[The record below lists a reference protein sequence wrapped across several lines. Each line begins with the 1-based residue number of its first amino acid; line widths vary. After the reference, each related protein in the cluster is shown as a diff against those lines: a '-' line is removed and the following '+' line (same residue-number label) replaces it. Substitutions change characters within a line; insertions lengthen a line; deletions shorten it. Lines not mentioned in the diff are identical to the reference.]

1 MKLVYC
7 LRYPIL
13 WSSFIILT
21 YLFMFGNAIGGKCP
35 AANFTLKV
43 NKKMKA
49 NHIKQG
55 KVLCLNMIIIDIY
68 LN

>member
-1 MKLVYC
+1 MQN
-7 LRYPIL
+7 PIL
-13 WSSFIILT
+13 WNSNLILP

-35 AANFTLKV
+35 AANFTLKI
-43 NKKMKA
+43 NKKIKA